1 MAERVQTEDGVLKTG
16 KIMKA
21 SKIILGLFV
30 AHILCLCVP
39 QMAFSQTE
47 KLGIIQYTPPNG
59 WNKTPN
65 ENVVAF
71 SKLNQNTGG
80 FCIITVYGATP
91 GVGNPQKDFT
101 NEWNKLVVKPL
112 QAEANPKTETRLAD
126 GWTVIAGG
134 AAIEFQGSKSV
145 AFLTVFSGFGKTVSV
160 LGVLND
166 ESYMPQLVA
175 FVASIELDK
184 AAADNPAPQREESL
198 PPAPAP
204 NGAAMHAAALV
215 KEFENNEVRANQLY
229 VGKRVRIFGTVNSIE
244 IGKDGRIILTF
255 KSSISTY
262 KNARCY
268 FSKSQGS
275 RVARIN
281 AHEEATVEGTVRGLG
296 GGFDG
301 AKAFLILEDC
311 IVP

>member
-1 MAERVQTEDGVLKTG
+1 
-16 KIMKA
+16 MKA
-21 SKIILGLFV
+21 TKIILGLFV
-30 AHILCLCVP
+30 AHFICLCVP
-39 QMAFSQTE
+39 HMAFSQTE
-47 KLGIIQYTPPNG
+47 NLGIVQYAPPKG
-59 WNKTPN
+59 WNKTPK

-71 SKLNQNTGG
+71 SKLDQTTGH
-80 FCIITVYGATP
+80 FCIITLYGATP
-91 GVGNPQKDFT
+91 GVGNPQNDFT

-145 AFLTVFSGFGKTVSV
+145 VFLTVFSGFRKTVSV

-166 ESYMPQLVA
+166 EAYMTQLVA
-175 FVASIELDK
+175 FVGSIELEK
-184 AAADNPAPQREESL
+184 AAADNPAPQREEAL
-198 PPAPAP
+198 PPAPATK
-204 NGAAMHAAALV
+204 ATAMHAAALV
-215 KEFENNEVRANQLY
+215 KEFESNEVRANQLY

-244 IGKDGRIILTF
+244 VGKDGRIILTF
-255 KSSISTY
+255 KSSVSTY

-268 FSKSQGS
+268 FNKSQSS
-275 RVARIN
+275 RVATIN